1 MARQDRRTANKHL
14 AGLLNQINPTW
25 DEQRTYLRLDELST
39 TPLPDLARHAITT
52 ATSRTSQPTDI
63 NPRTPNPIS
72 TTPNNPATPERIRA
86 IREQQTRARTEDD
99 GARPAFDG
107 DRAREGDP
115 VATPDDVRETWIMIS
130 AATSD
135 DGTEYKHDHGLGD
148 GDGYPECPA
157 CWAGYPECPAWAASI
172 RQALGDRNPDA

>member
-25 DEQRTYLRLDELST
+25 DEQRTYLRLDELSTT

-99 GARPAFDG
+99 GARPIKCG
-107 DRAREGDP
+107 GSRARRGSR
-115 VATPDDVRETWIMIS
+115 AVR
-130 AATSD
+130 
-135 DGTEYKHDHGLGD
+135 
-148 GDGYPECPA
+148 
-157 CWAGYPECPAWAASI
+157 
-172 RQALGDRNPDA
+172 